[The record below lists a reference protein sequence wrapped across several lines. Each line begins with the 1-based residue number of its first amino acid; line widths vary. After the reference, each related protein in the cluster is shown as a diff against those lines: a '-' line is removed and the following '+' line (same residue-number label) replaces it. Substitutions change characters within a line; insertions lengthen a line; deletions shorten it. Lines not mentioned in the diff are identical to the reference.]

1 MDRWVS
7 KYRTKKTR
15 SLLKKSGK
23 GRVVDKRLP
32 LNDRGSIALLLL
44 VLGWLLTFGIID
56 FNVGHPSE
64 TFVDRLYAKQGMLL
78 LVAASLLICASLA
91 RIMHQASP
99 VKNSQLLLH
108 LMLSFLGLL
117 PAKGLFHLMSN
128 ASDLSS
134 GTLFML
140 IPLSLSPLLATI
152 LMSSK
157 DGMLQGLWISMTA
170 SLMAAHAGIPDILGH
185 GSNQSQLTLLI
196 FTTGLIT
203 TVVSSHLA
211 GNVRTRK
218 QSFQIGAII
227 GLSKLAMVVVLAAI
241 NKTMLSDMIYEAS
254 AAMISGIMSAV
265 LALLILPLF
274 EMSFKI
280 TTDISLLE
288 LAGLDHPLLEQL
300 SIEAPGT
307 WHHSQVMAILA
318 SEAASEIGANALEAR
333 VCAHFH
339 DIGKLTKPEF
349 FTENNQFHSN
359 PHDDLSPS
367 MSTLIIL
374 SHVKEGISMAMNAKL
389 PRPIIDVIQEHHGTS
404 VVQFFHHKAVQM
416 EKSSSTS
423 NGQNKPTVI
432 KEGDFRYPGPR
443 PKSKVSAIICLADS
457 VEAASR
463 SIEKPTPAHIENL
476 VNEIVNA
483 KVRDNQLDL
492 CSLTFSELT
501 KVKRSFI
508 FTLTN
513 MLHSRIAYP
522 TDEDRDSKPAETAP
536 RIQEQDSKTEPVP
549 VGENAST

>member
-1 MDRWVS
+1 MMV
-7 KYRTKKTR
+7 
-15 SLLKKSGK
+15 
-23 GRVVDKRLP
+23 P
-32 LNDRGSIALLLL
+32 
-44 VLGWLLTFGIID
+44 F
-56 FNVGHPSE
+56 
-64 TFVDRLYAKQGMLL
+64 
-78 LVAASLLICASLA
+78 
-91 RIMHQASP
+91 
-99 VKNSQLLLH
+99 
-108 LMLSFLGLL
+108 
-117 PAKGLFHLMSN
+117 
-128 ASDLSS
+128 
-134 GTLFML
+134 
-140 IPLSLSPLLATI
+140 SLSPLLATI
-152 LMSSK
+152 LMSKK
-157 DGMLQGLWISMTA
+157 DGLLQGLWISFSVT
-170 SLMAAHAGIPDILGH
+170 LMAVHCDIPGAILNTPGKEPIV
-185 GSNQSQLTLLI
+185 TLMIL
-196 FTTGLIT
+196 TTGLVAT
-203 TVVSSHLA
+203 AVAAHQANS
-211 GNVRTRK
+211 VRTRK
-218 QSFQIGAII
+218 QSFQIGALI
-227 GLSKLAMVVVLAAI
+227 GVSKLVMVMILAAVGES
-241 NKTMLSDMIYEAS
+241 MLSDMLYEVS
-254 AAMISGIMSAV
+254 AAFTSGVMSAV

-280 TTDISLLE
+280 TTDITLLE

-318 SEAASEIGANALEAR
+318 SEASSEIGANALEAR

-349 FTENNQFHSN
+349 FTENNQFHNN

-404 VVQFFHHKAVQM
+404 VVQYFHHKAVQQ
-416 EKSSSTS
+416 EKSNGTANGNG
-423 NGQNKPTVI
+423 NGQSKSTTI

-443 PKSKVSAIICLADS
+443 PQSKVSAIISLADS

-463 SIEKPTPAHIENL
+463 SIDKPTPAHIENL

-522 TDEDRDSKPAETAP
+522 SDENRDNKPSDTVT
-536 RIQEQDSKTEPVP
+536 RKREQAVEAEPVP
-549 VGENAST
+549 AGEGTSG